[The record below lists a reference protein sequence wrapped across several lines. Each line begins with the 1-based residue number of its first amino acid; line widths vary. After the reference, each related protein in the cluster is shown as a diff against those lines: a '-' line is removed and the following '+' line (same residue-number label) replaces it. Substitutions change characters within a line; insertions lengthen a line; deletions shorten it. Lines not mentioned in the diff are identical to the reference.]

1 LYDLKKTFFCKGLAI
16 FLSMFLLLEA
26 YYLFPNEPDY
36 HANLQIA
43 KQQYLNG
50 DYMGAKVILERIAD
64 SVTKNEPDNN
74 YLLAKVH
81 LLLGACDE
89 MLNDID
95 SAKQNYKIAKL
106 LIGEEETIELED
118 IDTEELILYG
128 QIFDNQIQEQG
139 EIDELLT
146 QFENAKKA
154 FFEKDYEKAKEML
167 EKLEEKLATTEG
179 RYTLKG
185 ETFLLMGA
193 TYEKLD
199 YKKLAIKYYCKA
211 KEILGEGKTIKG
223 LNLNELKY
231 YKEACKT
238 VTGAVAQETIKRK
251 SSIGKVIGA
260 LVFLAAV
267 GGLVWY
273 LFFSKNAPLKKK
285 AEEKA
290 PGKYTSITV
299 KIDVT
304 YSGLNSKGRRKLTID
319 GSKKLDEKF
328 TYPQKAD
335 SKSTCDDATKK
346 EDRSFTVTITS
357 TSMTIKQEYLNWDY
371 YTFKSPGTN
380 YKILCT
386 NWNFSIVKYEYEKG
400 KADPGPPVPQ
410 GLDQLSMDIDND
422 CVQKSQRVH
431 DCTTIAT
438 ITFKAPTSKSEI
450 QQVYSVT
457 QTKIRTTHN

>member
-1 LYDLKKTFFCKGLAI
+1 LYDLKRTFLCKSLAI
-16 FLSMFLLLEA
+16 FLSMFLVLEA
-26 YYLFPNEPDY
+26 YYLFPNEPNYDEG
-36 HANLQIA
+36 LQIA
-43 KQQYLNG
+43 KQQYING
-50 DYMGAKVILERIAD
+50 DYMGAKVTLERIAD
-64 SVTKNEPDNN
+64 FINKTEPDNN

-95 SAKQNYKIAKL
+95 SAKQNYEIAKL
-106 LIGEEETIELED
+106 LLGEEETVNLED
-118 IDTEELILYG
+118 MDIEGLIVYN
-128 QIFDNQIQEQG
+128 QIFGSQAQGQE
-139 EIDELLT
+139 ETDELSI

-154 FFEKDYEKAKEML
+154 YFEENYEKAKEIL
-167 EKLEEKLATTEG
+167 EKLEEKLAAIEG

-211 KEILGEGKTIKG
+211 KEILGEGKSFEG
-223 LNLNELKY
+223 LNLKELKY

-238 VTGAVAQETIKRK
+238 VTGIAAQETVKRK

-260 LVFLAAV
+260 LIFLAAI
-267 GGLVWY
+267 GGAVWY

-285 AEEKA
+285 EEKKE
-290 PGKYTSITV
+290 PGKYISITV

-319 GSKKLDEKF
+319 GNKKLDENF

-346 EDRSFTVTITS
+346 EDRSFTITITT
-357 TSMTIKQEYLNWDY
+357 TSMTIKQEYKNWDY
-371 YTFKSPGTN
+371 YSFKTPGTN

-386 NWNFSIVKYEYEKG
+386 NWNISIVKYEYEAG
-400 KADPGPPVPQ
+400 KADPGPPVPS
-410 GLDQLSMDIDND
+410 GLEQLSMDIDND
-422 CVQKSQRVH
+422 CVQKTQRVH
-431 DCTTIAT
+431 DCTTTAT
-438 ITFKAPTSKSEI
+438 ITFKAPTSESEI

-457 QTKIRTTHN
+457 QTKIRSTHD